1 MTLTA
6 GRATRP
12 DRRTWRAF
20 VGPLM
25 AIALLAGC
33 VPSSSTSTASGVPPS
48 PSGALVVVPET
59 PSASVGPSLPISG
72 GRGTPTPR
80 PTGPTDTPAPQYP
93 LFGMSGHLMWHSEQ
107 RAIAELD
114 MLQADGLHIVR
125 FDASWKNLEPRRGEY
140 AYLTKL
146 DAIVDAAN
154 ARDIHPVITVVET
167 PGWANGGRGTWVPPD
182 DPQDYA
188 RFVGALAARYA
199 GRVLGWEIWNEPDLK
214 LFWQPSPSP
223 LVYARMLV
231 AASKAVRAAD
241 PAALVVGGSV
251 TFGNTNFLDAMYDAG
266 VQGTFD
272 ALAVHPYT
280 LTQSPDATGDRYHS
294 FTAILDDMR
303 ATLTARGDGGIP
315 LWITEF
321 GWAVVGANSVSADK
335 RVAYLQRTVELV
347 RARPW
352 VQVLAIYTIDVED
365 SARYGLSNNGV
376 RSPAWRAYVAAVRDG

>member
-1 MTLTA
+1 
-6 GRATRP
+6 
-12 DRRTWRAF
+12 
-20 VGPLM
+20 
-25 AIALLAGC
+25 
-33 VPSSSTSTASGVPPS
+33 
-48 PSGALVVVPET
+48 
-59 PSASVGPSLPISG
+59 
-72 GRGTPTPR
+72 
-80 PTGPTDTPAPQYP
+80 
-93 LFGMSGHLMWHSEQ
+93 
-107 RAIAELD
+107 
-114 MLQADGLHIVR
+114 
-125 FDASWKNLEPRRGEY
+125 
-140 AYLTKL
+140 
-146 DAIVDAAN
+146 
-154 ARDIHPVITVVET
+154 
-167 PGWANGGRGTWVPPD
+167 
-182 DPQDYA
+182 
-188 RFVGALAARYA
+188 
-199 GRVLGWEIWNEPDLK
+199 
-214 LFWQPSPSP
+214 
-223 LVYARMLV
+223 
-231 AASKAVRAAD
+231 
-241 PAALVVGGSV
+241 
-251 TFGNTNFLDAMYDAG
+251 MYDAG